1 MATFDAP
8 NISVEKKTNE
18 QNMQA
23 VKAYL
28 TDLAD
33 LLNYTVNQQQKEIE
47 TLRSE
52 IKALKG

>member
-52 IKALKG
+52 IEALKG

>member
-1 MATFDAP
+1 MATFDTP

-28 TDLAD
+28 TDLAEN
-33 LLNYTVNQQQKEIE
+33 LNYVINQQNAEMEALRAEIA
-47 TLRSE
+47 E
-52 IKALKG
+52 IKK

>member
-1 MATFDAP
+1 MATFDTP

-28 TDLAD
+28 TDLAEN
-33 LLNYTVNQQQKEIE
+33 LNHVINQQNAEMEALRAEIA
-47 TLRSE
+47 E
-52 IKALKG
+52 IKK

>member
-33 LLNYTVNQQQKEIE
+33 QLNYMVNQQQKEIE
-47 TLRSE
+47 TLRSKIE
-52 IKALKG
+52 ALKG

>member
-1 MATFDAP
+1 MATFDTP

-28 TDLAD
+28 TDLAEN
-33 LLNYTVNQQQKEIE
+33 LNYVINQQNAKMEALRAEIA
-47 TLRSE
+47 E
-52 IKALKG
+52 IKK

>member
-33 LLNYTVNQQQKEIE
+33 QLNYMVNQQQKEIE
-47 TLRSE
+47 NLRSE
-52 IKALKG
+52 IEALEG

>member
-33 LLNYTVNQQQKEIE
+33 QLNYTVNQQQKEIE

-52 IKALKG
+52 IKALKV

>member
-33 LLNYTVNQQQKEIE
+33 QLNYTVNQQQKEIE